1 MIKILYVNGGTMDR
15 GGVSTFMM
23 NVYEKMHS
31 EKIQIDFLVHT
42 LSKGVRDED
51 ILNLG
56 GKIFRVPARG
66 KNPLAGTLKILP
78 NKPIG
83 E

>member
-23 NVYEKMHS
+23 NVYEKMNS

-56 GKIFRVPARG
+56 GKFIEFLLEERI
-66 KNPLAGTLKILP
+66 LYKITTKLS
-78 NKPIG
+78 KLC
-83 E
+83 